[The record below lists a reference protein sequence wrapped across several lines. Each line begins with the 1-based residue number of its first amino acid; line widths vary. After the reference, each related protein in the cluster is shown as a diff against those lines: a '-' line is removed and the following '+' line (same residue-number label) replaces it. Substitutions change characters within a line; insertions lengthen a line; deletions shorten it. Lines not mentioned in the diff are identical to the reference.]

1 MSFLAEAAPVQ
12 AGATGST
19 FEEKTMLRIILVA
32 MLMAALVLLP
42 GSVQA
47 QGIPNGP
54 TGFLPDG
61 YIHYGAPYSGPHMIH
76 GFMHYGSPY
85 VAIPQPGGTLPL
97 TTNYTPQY
105 SVGAGTLF
113 QHGYR
118 TPFVGPTSGYRWT
131 PPSNGYYNGVRT
143 NGGYTATT
151 TASGPMEA
159 TTPAPPGPPTD
170 RQAGISVAQARRLGY
185 GTG

>member
-1 MSFLAEAAPVQ
+1 
-12 AGATGST
+12 
-19 FEEKTMLRIILVA
+19 MLRISLIA
-32 MLMAALVLLP
+32 MLTAALVLLP
-42 GSVQA
+42 APTQA

-97 TTNYTPQY
+97 TTNNTPQY

-113 QHGYR
+113 QYGYR
-118 TPFVGPTSGYRWT
+118 SPFVGPTSGGYRWT
-131 PPSNGYYNGVRT
+131 PPTNGYYNGVRT
-143 NGGYTATT
+143 YGGYNTGTAW
-151 TASGPMEA
+151 
-159 TTPAPPGPPTD
+159 AP
-170 RQAGISVAQARRLGY
+170 R
-185 GTG
+185 